1 MAGTVVVTNTR
12 EGRIGRIRAVCT
24 ADAADGS
31 FPATTLPSFSGRLL
45 ALRTNP
51 GATAPQANYDIA
63 LTDGDGID
71 RLQALGANRHT
82 STSEQVAIVYTGTA
96 IHPPVVWE
104 DALSLAVTGNN
115 VNSAIT
121 VIDLLYEA

>member
-1 MAGTVVVTNTR
+1 MAGTVVITQSR

-31 FPATTLPSFSGRLL
+31 FPATPLPSFSGRIL

-63 LTDGDGID
+63 LTDGDGVD
-71 RLQALGANRHT
+71 RLQGLGANRHT
-82 STSEQVAIVYTGTA
+82 ANSEQVAVVYTGTA

-115 VNSAIT
+115 VNSAGT
-121 VIDLLYEA
+121 VIDIVYEA